1 MKNRIENFPIMMFTI
16 VMGFSGLTIAYQKAV
31 HVLHF
36 PQEIAILMLVV
47 TSLVFVGVSALY
59 VVKILLFFDEVKT
72 EYTHPVRINFF
83 ATFSISL
90 LLFSIMYHDINTNLS
105 NLFLYIGATLHL
117 FLTLRTISFWIAQNQ
132 DITHTNP
139 AWFLPIVGNVLVPI
153 AGAGVVS
160 NFVLLFFFSIGIFF
174 WIILFAFILNRIIF
188 HHQLAQKFLPTLFI
202 LIAPPAIGFIA
213 YVKLNNNIDMMAM
226 FLFNIAI
233 FFTLLVLFMYKQ
245 FVGIKYAISW
255 WAYIFPLA
263 AITIASLLLYERTHF
278 EFVYFLCYFLLSL
291 LNIVFMIVL
300 YNTLKNI
307 KQKNICVAE

>member
-1 MKNRIENFPIMMFTI
+1 MNNRIENFPIMMFTI
-16 VMGFSGLTIAYQKAV
+16 VMGFSGLTIVYQKAY
-31 HVLHF
+31 HVLDF
-36 PQEIAILMLVV
+36 PHIVSNVLIVITTISFGIIATIYLLKSMLY
-47 TSLVFVGVSALY
+47 FAN
-59 VVKILLFFDEVKT
+59 VKE
-72 EYTHPVRINFF
+72 EYNHPVRINFF

-90 LLFSIMYHDINTNLS
+90 LLFSIMYHDISIDVATIL
-105 NLFLYIGATLHL
+105 LFVGAVLHL
-117 FLTLRTISFWIAQNQ
+117 FLTLRTITFWIAQNQ

-153 AGAGVVS
+153 AGAGIVS
-160 NFVLLFFFSIGIFF
+160 NFVLLFFFSVGIFF

-213 YVKLNNNIDMMAM
+213 YVKIYGSIDMVAM

-263 AITIASLLLYERTHF
+263 AIAIASLLLYERTHF
-278 EFVYFLCYFLLSL
+278 EFVYFLSYFLISL
-291 LNIVFMIVL
+291 LNIVFVIVL
-300 YNTLKNI
+300 YNTLRNI
-307 KQKNICVAE
+307 KQKTICVKE